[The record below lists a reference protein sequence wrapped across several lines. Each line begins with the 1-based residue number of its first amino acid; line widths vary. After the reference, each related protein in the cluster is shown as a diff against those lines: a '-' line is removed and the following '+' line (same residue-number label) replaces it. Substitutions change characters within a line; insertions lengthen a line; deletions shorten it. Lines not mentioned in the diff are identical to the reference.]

1 MKYISLLFA
10 ALCLVGCQAT
20 QIKPFEKPS
29 EKTRFEMIGFKEEAN
44 EILSISLRNL
54 IPERGHSLLI
64 NNCISNSRRVP
75 TGDLKSVK
83 FCYYVNLEKQTI
95 QRQNVTTCRK
105 SNYMKTEFYTAT
117 GEACGFTSIL
127 SGFID
132 TFTST
137 DLVRE
142 FNKNSDKFL
151 SYYKG
156 LIEYSNQ
163 MDPKIDDFAVFF
175 SDKTGVLSSEEVEQ
189 LSKYSW
195 HREYNHPV
203 IASQINADY
212 SNSYKVTLKSNMSD
226 IDKRYSIGSSKSS
239 FDINPATQSEA
250 TFYIDEV
257 SFNYIPYNFE
267 VGDGK
272 LNVSVINSL
281 SRQGTLDSVEVI
293 LENKSKSFISISE
306 FAGYFNSDVEPDF
319 ISNQNQS
326 VSVAP
331 HSVTKITVPSN
342 LLKKLYGNGFIKV
355 KQREQKVD
363 YGFSIQYET
372 SDGKAD
378 LFNVTQY
385 GIDDLLSGFR

>member
-1 MKYISLLFA
+1 
-10 ALCLVGCQAT
+10 
-20 QIKPFEKPS
+20 
-29 EKTRFEMIGFKEEAN
+29 MIGFKEEAN
-44 EILSISLRNL
+44 EILSISLRKL
-54 IPERGHSLLI
+54 IPERGHSLLR

-75 TGDLKSVK
+75 TGELKSVK

-156 LIEYSNQ
+156 LIDYSNQ
-163 MDPKIDDFAVFF
+163 MDPKIDDFEVFF

-226 IDKRYSIGSSKSS
+226 IDKRYSIGRSKSS

-272 LNVSVINSL
+272 LNVSISNSL
-281 SRQGTLDSVEVI
+281 SRQGTLNSVEVI
-293 LENKSKSFISISE
+293 LENNSKNFISISE
-306 FAGYFNSDVEPDF
+306 FAGYFNSEVVPDF
-319 ISNQNQS
+319 ISNQNIS
-326 VSVAP
+326 ISIAP

-342 LLKKLYGNGFIKV
+342 LSKKLYGNGFIKV